1 MLVYEPAGWDG
12 RIDSLLCRSR
22 VVFVHHAAAL
32 VLGSAHAGVMCKTR
46 PDFENHW
53 CSRRMHCIF
62 WFGVASGCTIV
73 QRCGRGLRKRCIS
86 LIAPH
91 IRSSWSLLPPVI
103 LPRVSHLAVAPGA
116 SRERVLSAE
125 CNTYPN
131 HHVCPFRKRRHVL
144 SLNPAADGEPW

>member
-1 MLVYEPAGWDG
+1 MNQPAGTGVSIASCVEAESCSCTTQPLWFWVLRTQVSCVRRD
-12 RIDSLLCRSR
+12 LTSR
-22 VVFVHHAAAL
+22 TTGAP
-32 VLGSAHAGVMCKTR
+32 AG
-46 PDFENHW
+46 
-53 CSRRMHCIF
+53 CI
-62 WFGVASGCTIV
+62 ASGCTIV
-73 QRCGRGLRKRCIS
+73 QRCGRGLRKQCIS

-116 SRERVLSAE
+116 SRERVLRAE